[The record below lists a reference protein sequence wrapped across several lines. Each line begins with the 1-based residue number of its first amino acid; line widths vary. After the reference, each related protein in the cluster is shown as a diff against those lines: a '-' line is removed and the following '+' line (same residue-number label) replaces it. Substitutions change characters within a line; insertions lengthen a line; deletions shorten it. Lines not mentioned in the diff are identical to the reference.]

1 LRLRASDFSFKDY
14 GTVVALLAYN
24 TVLHREINEGGLL
37 MASKDEGQVQEKA
50 QKKSNTK
57 LFIIIGV
64 ALAVAV
70 SAAVGTFLFIGES
83 KGSSHNV
90 EKVSPET
97 MTIFT
102 LDPFI
107 VNIYDGQDLRYLK
120 LKIEME
126 LANAEAKTELTARQA
141 QLRDGI
147 LSILTTKTFQDL
159 QYLQGKNQ
167 LKQEI
172 MAAVTRI
179 ATPGKVKQI
188 YFTDFVVQ

>member
-1 LRLRASDFSFKDY
+1 M
-14 GTVVALLAYN
+14 
-24 TVLHREINEGGLL
+24 NEGGLL
-37 MASKDEGQVQEKA
+37 MASKDGEKVQENT

-70 SAAVGTFLFIGES
+70 LAAVGTFLLTGES
-83 KGSSHNV
+83 KGSSHKV

-97 MTIFT
+97 MTMFT

-120 LKIEME
+120 LKVEME
-126 LANAEAKTELTARQA
+126 LANAEAKNELTARQA
-141 QLRDGI
+141 QIRDAI
-147 LSILTTKTFQDL
+147 LSILTAKTLQDL

-172 MAAVTRI
+172 LATVTRI